1 MQKINKIIQ
10 AIPTEDY
17 KIEITF
23 DDGLIKIVDFKNKIK
38 KGIAKELKNT
48 DLFMSVKIG
57 SGGELYWDN
66 GYDFCPVALRME

>member
-10 AIPTEDY
+10 AIPAENY

-23 DDGLIKIVDFKNKIK
+23 DDGLIKIVDFKNKII
-38 KGIAKELKNT
+38 KGIAKELENT